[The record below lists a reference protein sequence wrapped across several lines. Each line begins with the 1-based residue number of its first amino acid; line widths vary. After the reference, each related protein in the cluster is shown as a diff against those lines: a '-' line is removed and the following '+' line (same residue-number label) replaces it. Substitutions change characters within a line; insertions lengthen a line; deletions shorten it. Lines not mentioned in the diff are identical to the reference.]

1 MVHVPYPWP
10 AHLIPSVRVLIPL
23 ASRGKVHRAELQLAQ
38 RVIDPSFKT
47 ASVFLITHFEPDLD
61 ELNAC
66 VGDVLF
72 HLWTDSQ
79 ESLVL
84 LGRAEPHH
92 MFHVGQV
99 VAAAVKD
106 DNFAG
111 SRKVRQIVLDASI
124 IANMTI
130 HKNNFPAFS
139 CFLVLSQQ
147 PADRVSRRP
156 LRPDGFQTGA
166 ISTVIRHCSSRN
178 DWGSDRKGNFA

>member
-38 RVIDPSFKT
+38 RVIYPSFKT

-72 HLWTDSQ
+72 HLSTDSQ

-92 MFHVGQV
+92 MFHT
-99 VAAAVKD
+99 D
-106 DNFAG
+106 
-111 SRKVRQIVLDASI
+111 L
-124 IANMTI
+124 
-130 HKNNFPAFS
+130 
-139 CFLVLSQQ
+139 
-147 PADRVSRRP
+147 
-156 LRPDGFQTGA
+156 
-166 ISTVIRHCSSRN
+166 
-178 DWGSDRKGNFA
+178 